1 MTPEDLARALNLPP
15 GDMTAIDQ
23 LVTAVRRKAV
33 AELEAERDAAKRG
46 WDGAL
51 AATHDFARQV
61 TEMMR
66 ERDEARA
73 EVERQARLIDDL
85 NALLLPGTLHRCMAE
100 RDEARAEVERLRAAL
115 GALLALAEE
124 RIPRAWPTM
133 AKAREVLGLQP
144 YPRDFV

>member
-73 EVERQARLIDDL
+73 EVER
-85 NALLLPGTLHRCMAE
+85 
-100 RDEARAEVERLRAAL
+100 LRAAL